1 MSLAGNL
8 RFTLRILR
16 RNPALAI
23 SAILATGLGIGA
35 TSAMFSIADGIL
47 LHPLPFPKSDRLVN
61 VWETAAARNIP
72 RMVAAPGNYYDWRV
86 QSRSFSALGAF
97 QQSTFNLATGDAE
110 PERFLGAI
118 ADPGFF
124 AALGVAPVLGRVCT
138 EAENLPGGNAVVIL
152 SYALWQQRFG
162 ADRGILGCTLE
173 LNGRT
178 RTVIGVMPKGF
189 EFPPQ
194 ATMWSPLELDP
205 PTMARRDFHRLRVI
219 GRLKDGVSLE
229 ETRAEFQTIA
239 AGLAAQ
245 YPDLNAGETAT
256 VNPVL
261 DDLVGT
267 VRPALLVLLGAVI
280 AVLLIAC
287 ANVANLLLAKASGR
301 QREIAIRTSMGA
313 SRGAI
318 LGQML
323 TESTVLAV
331 LGGITGLVM
340 AKLALRGLI
349 SLAPASIPRLAEI
362 TLNGRVV
369 GLGLALSLATGIL
382 FGLAPAWFATR
393 VNVNGMLKE
402 GMRGSS
408 ARNPLR
414 SVLVAAQVGIAL
426 VLLAGAGLLIRS
438 FYEVASV
445 DAGFQPEH
453 LMTMQLAPAATR
465 YRGHPELQI
474 QLARGILEKVS
485 AIRDVRSAA
494 ISTAVPLL
502 GNPNY
507 IMRFEGRAPV
517 TPSQSPL
524 TTYFGVTP
532 AFFETMGMRLLRGR
546 LLNARDVQGA
556 PLVVVVNQTLVDRYF
571 PKQDPIGKRLEI
583 GFSEPP
589 NWREIVGVVADVK
602 TAGLDQATPVQVYT
616 AYLQTPSFPSSMIS
630 PITVMT
636 RTAGDPALLGSPIHA
651 AILAVDRSQPVYAIQ
666 PMTDIVAQSIAQRR
680 LSLILL
686 AFFAAA
692 AMLLAAIGV
701 YGVMSFVVA
710 QRTNEI
716 GIRMALGA
724 RASQVA
730 WHVQRQGMTLVVA
743 GLAIGTAGALVL
755 TRYLST
761 LLFRVNPRDPVIFST
776 AAVSLVAVSIVACW
790 LPARRASRVDPLTAL
805 RNE

>member
-1 MSLAGNL
+1 
-8 RFTLRILR
+8 
-16 RNPALAI
+16 
-23 SAILATGLGIGA
+23 
-35 TSAMFSIADGIL
+35 
-47 LHPLPFPKSDRLVN
+47 
-61 VWETAAARNIP
+61 
-72 RMVAAPGNYYDWRV
+72 
-86 QSRSFSALGAF
+86 
-97 QQSTFNLATGDAE
+97 
-110 PERFLGAI
+110 
-118 ADPGFF
+118 
-124 AALGVAPVLGRVCT
+124 
-138 EAENLPGGNAVVIL
+138 
-152 SYALWQQRFG
+152 
-162 ADRGILGCTLE
+162 
-173 LNGRT
+173 
-178 RTVIGVMPKGF
+178 
-189 EFPPQ
+189 
-194 ATMWSPLELDP
+194 
-205 PTMARRDFHRLRVI
+205 
-219 GRLKDGVSLE
+219 
-229 ETRAEFQTIA
+229 
-239 AGLAAQ
+239 
-245 YPDLNAGETAT
+245 
-256 VNPVL
+256 
-261 DDLVGT
+261 
-267 VRPALLVLLGAVI
+267 
-280 AVLLIAC
+280 
-287 ANVANLLLAKASGR
+287 
-301 QREIAIRTSMGA
+301 
-313 SRGAI
+313 
-318 LGQML
+318 
-323 TESTVLAV
+323 
-331 LGGITGLVM
+331 M